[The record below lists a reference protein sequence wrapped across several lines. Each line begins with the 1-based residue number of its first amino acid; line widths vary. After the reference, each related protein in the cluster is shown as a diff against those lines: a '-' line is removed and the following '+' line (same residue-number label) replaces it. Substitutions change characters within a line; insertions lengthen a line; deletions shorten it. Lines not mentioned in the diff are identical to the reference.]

1 MIIID
6 GKKAAATLREELK
19 KKISELKSTYNAVPG
34 LTVILVGEDPPSKI
48 YVRNKEKFAIEVGIN
63 SEVIRY
69 PENVEEKVV
78 LNKTIENLRKINKS
92 WLCVSPD
99 SDQDVFFSSKG
110 IFIRKVVMMLD
121 YYYERSELHQVLQ
134 KCLARAYLIRM
145 DNHYQRA
152 NAHFR
157 S

>member
-1 MIIID
+1 MSNFLQEIYQTQRSTDCMCGLCQGEIDNKIIQKTMPD
-6 GKKAAATLREELK
+6 SDDKKFIGDLK
-19 KKISELKSTYNAVPG
+19 
-34 LTVILVGEDPPSKI
+34 
-48 YVRNKEKFAIEVGIN
+48 RKEQ
-63 SEVIRY
+63 
-69 PENVEEKVV
+69 KVV

-145 DNHYQRA
+145 ENHYQRA
-152 NAHFR
+152 NAHFW

>member
-1 MIIID
+1 MSNFLQEIFQTQRSTDCMCGLCQGEIDNKIIQKTMPD
-6 GKKAAATLREELK
+6 SDDKKFIGDLK
-19 KKISELKSTYNAVPG
+19 
-34 LTVILVGEDPPSKI
+34 
-48 YVRNKEKFAIEVGIN
+48 RKEQ
-63 SEVIRY
+63 
-69 PENVEEKVV
+69 KVV

-145 DNHYQRA
+145 ENHYQRA

>member
-1 MIIID
+1 MSNFLQEIYQTQRSTDCMCGLCQGEIDNKIIQKTMPD
-6 GKKAAATLREELK
+6 SDDKKFIGDLK
-19 KKISELKSTYNAVPG
+19 
-34 LTVILVGEDPPSKI
+34 
-48 YVRNKEKFAIEVGIN
+48 RKEQ
-63 SEVIRY
+63 
-69 PENVEEKVV
+69 KVV

-145 DNHYQRA
+145 ENHYQRA

>member
-1 MIIID
+1 MSNFLQEIYQTQRSTDCMCGLCQGEIDNKIIQKTMPD
-6 GKKAAATLREELK
+6 SEDKKSIGNLGRREQ
-19 KKISELKSTYNAVPG
+19 
-34 LTVILVGEDPPSKI
+34 
-48 YVRNKEKFAIEVGIN
+48 
-63 SEVIRY
+63 
-69 PENVEEKVV
+69 KVV

-121 YYYERSELHQVLQ
+121 YYYERSELHQLL
-134 KCLARAYLIRM
+134 KRCLARAYLIRM
-145 DNHYQRA
+145 ENHYQRA

>member
-1 MIIID
+1 MSNFLQEIYQTQRSTNCMCGLCQGEID
-6 GKKAAATLREELK
+6 NKIVQKTMPDSDDKKFIGDLK
-19 KKISELKSTYNAVPG
+19 
-34 LTVILVGEDPPSKI
+34 
-48 YVRNKEKFAIEVGIN
+48 RKEQ
-63 SEVIRY
+63 
-69 PENVEEKVV
+69 KVV

-110 IFIRKVVMMLD
+110 VFIRKIILMLD
-121 YYYERSELHQVLQ
+121 YHYERSELHQLL
-134 KCLARAYLIRM
+134 KRCLARAYLIRM
-145 DNHYQRA
+145 ENHYHRA

>member
-1 MIIID
+1 MCGLCQGEIDNKIIQKTMPD
-6 GKKAAATLREELK
+6 SEDKKSIGNLGRREQ
-19 KKISELKSTYNAVPG
+19 
-34 LTVILVGEDPPSKI
+34 
-48 YVRNKEKFAIEVGIN
+48 
-63 SEVIRY
+63 
-69 PENVEEKVV
+69 KVV

-121 YYYERSELHQVLQ
+121 YHYERSELHQLL
-134 KCLARAYLIRM
+134 KRCLARAYLIRM
-145 DNHYQRA
+145 ENHYQRA

>member
-1 MIIID
+1 MSNFLQEIYQTQRSTDCMCGLCQGEIDNKIIQKTMPD
-6 GKKAAATLREELK
+6 SEDKKSIGNLGRREQ
-19 KKISELKSTYNAVPG
+19 
-34 LTVILVGEDPPSKI
+34 
-48 YVRNKEKFAIEVGIN
+48 
-63 SEVIRY
+63 
-69 PENVEEKVV
+69 KVV

-99 SDQDVFFSSKG
+99 SDQDIFFSSKG

-121 YYYERSELHQVLQ
+121 YHYQRSELHQLL
-134 KCLARAYLIRM
+134 KRCLARAYLIRM
-145 DNHYQRA
+145 ENHYHRA

>member
-1 MIIID
+1 MSNFLLEILKNETSSDCMCGLCRGELDRKIVQKHMPD
-6 GKKAAATLREELK
+6 SDNKKLFIGDLK
-19 KKISELKSTYNAVPG
+19 
-34 LTVILVGEDPPSKI
+34 
-48 YVRNKEKFAIEVGIN
+48 RKEQ
-63 SEVIRY
+63 
-69 PENVEEKVV
+69 KVV

-121 YYYERSELHQVLQ
+121 YHYERSELHQLL
-134 KCLARAYLIRM
+134 KRCLARAYLIRM
-145 DNHYQRA
+145 ENHYHRA
-152 NAHFR
+152 NAHIR

>member
-1 MIIID
+1 MSNFLEEIYQTQRSTNCMCGLCQGEID
-6 GKKAAATLREELK
+6 NKIVQKTMPDSDDKKFIGDLK
-19 KKISELKSTYNAVPG
+19 
-34 LTVILVGEDPPSKI
+34 
-48 YVRNKEKFAIEVGIN
+48 RKEQ
-63 SEVIRY
+63 
-69 PENVEEKVV
+69 KVV

-121 YYYERSELHQVLQ
+121 YHYERSELHQLL
-134 KCLARAYLIRM
+134 KRCLARAYLIRM
-145 DNHYQRA
+145 ENHYQRA

>member
-1 MIIID
+1 MCGICQGEIDNKIIQKTMPD
-6 GKKAAATLREELK
+6 SDDKKFIGDLK
-19 KKISELKSTYNAVPG
+19 
-34 LTVILVGEDPPSKI
+34 
-48 YVRNKEKFAIEVGIN
+48 RKEQ
-63 SEVIRY
+63 
-69 PENVEEKVV
+69 KVV

-99 SDQDVFFSSKG
+99 SDQDVFFSSKC
-110 IFIRKVVMMLD
+110 IYIRKVVMMLD

-145 DNHYQRA
+145 ENHYHSA
-152 NAHFR
+152 NAHIR

>member
-1 MIIID
+1 MSNFLQEIYQTQRSTDCMCGLCQGEID
-6 GKKAAATLREELK
+6 NKIVQKTMPDSEDKKSIGNLEREEQ
-19 KKISELKSTYNAVPG
+19 
-34 LTVILVGEDPPSKI
+34 
-48 YVRNKEKFAIEVGIN
+48 
-63 SEVIRY
+63 
-69 PENVEEKVV
+69 KVV

-145 DNHYQRA
+145 ENHYQRA
-152 NAHFR
+152 NAHFW

>member
-1 MIIID
+1 MSNFLQEIYQTQRSTDCMCGLCQGEIDNKIIQKTMPD
-6 GKKAAATLREELK
+6 SDDKKFIGDLK
-19 KKISELKSTYNAVPG
+19 
-34 LTVILVGEDPPSKI
+34 
-48 YVRNKEKFAIEVGIN
+48 RKEQ
-63 SEVIRY
+63 
-69 PENVEEKVV
+69 KVV

-121 YYYERSELHQVLQ
+121 YHYERSELHQLL
-134 KCLARAYLIRM
+134 KRCLARAYLIRM
-145 DNHYQRA
+145 ENHYQRA

>member
-1 MIIID
+1 MSNFLQEIYQTQRSTDCMCGLCQGEIDNKIIQKTMPD
-6 GKKAAATLREELK
+6 SEDKKSIGNLGRREQ
-19 KKISELKSTYNAVPG
+19 
-34 LTVILVGEDPPSKI
+34 
-48 YVRNKEKFAIEVGIN
+48 
-63 SEVIRY
+63 
-69 PENVEEKVV
+69 KVV

-121 YYYERSELHQVLQ
+121 YYFERSELHQVLQ

-145 DNHYQRA
+145 ENHYQRA
-152 NAHFR
+152 NAHFW

>member
-1 MIIID
+1 MSNFLQEIFQTQRSTDCMCGLCQGEIDNKIIQKTMPD
-6 GKKAAATLREELK
+6 SDDKKFIGDLK
-19 KKISELKSTYNAVPG
+19 
-34 LTVILVGEDPPSKI
+34 
-48 YVRNKEKFAIEVGIN
+48 RKEQ
-63 SEVIRY
+63 
-69 PENVEEKVV
+69 KVV

-145 DNHYQRA
+145 ENHYQRA
-152 NAHFR
+152 NAHFW

>member
-1 MIIID
+1 VSNFLQEIYQTQRSTDCMCGLCQGEID
-6 GKKAAATLREELK
+6 NKIVQKTMPDSDDKKFIGDLK
-19 KKISELKSTYNAVPG
+19 
-34 LTVILVGEDPPSKI
+34 
-48 YVRNKEKFAIEVGIN
+48 RKEQ
-63 SEVIRY
+63 
-69 PENVEEKVV
+69 KVV

-145 DNHYQRA
+145 ENHYQRA

>member
-1 MIIID
+1 MSNFLLEILKNEISSDCMCGLCQGELDRKIVQKNMPD
-6 GKKAAATLREELK
+6 SDDKKFIGDLK
-19 KKISELKSTYNAVPG
+19 
-34 LTVILVGEDPPSKI
+34 
-48 YVRNKEKFAIEVGIN
+48 RKEQ
-63 SEVIRY
+63 
-69 PENVEEKVV
+69 KVV

-121 YYYERSELHQVLQ
+121 YYYERSELHQLL
-134 KCLARAYLIRM
+134 KRCLARAYLIRM
-145 DNHYQRA
+145 ENHYQRA

>member
-1 MIIID
+1 MSNFLQEIYQTQRSTDCMCGLCQGEIDNKIIQKTMPD
-6 GKKAAATLREELK
+6 SEDKKSIGNLEREEQ
-19 KKISELKSTYNAVPG
+19 
-34 LTVILVGEDPPSKI
+34 
-48 YVRNKEKFAIEVGIN
+48 
-63 SEVIRY
+63 
-69 PENVEEKVV
+69 KVV

-121 YYYERSELHQVLQ
+121 YYYERSELHQLL
-134 KCLARAYLIRM
+134 KRCLARAYLIRM
-145 DNHYQRA
+145 ENHYQRA

-157 S
+157 R

>member
-1 MIIID
+1 MSNFLQEIYQTQRSTDCMCGLCQGEID
-6 GKKAAATLREELK
+6 NKIVQKTMPDSEDKKSIGNLEREEQ
-19 KKISELKSTYNAVPG
+19 
-34 LTVILVGEDPPSKI
+34 
-48 YVRNKEKFAIEVGIN
+48 
-63 SEVIRY
+63 
-69 PENVEEKVV
+69 KVV
-78 LNKTIENLRKINKS
+78 LNKTIENLKKINKS
-92 WLCVSPD
+92 WLSSSPD

-145 DNHYQRA
+145 ENHYQRA
-152 NAHFR
+152 NAHFW

>member
-1 MIIID
+1 MCGLCQGEID
-6 GKKAAATLREELK
+6 NKIVQKIMPDSDDKKSIGNLERREQ
-19 KKISELKSTYNAVPG
+19 
-34 LTVILVGEDPPSKI
+34 
-48 YVRNKEKFAIEVGIN
+48 
-63 SEVIRY
+63 
-69 PENVEEKVV
+69 KVV

-99 SDQDVFFSSKG
+99 LDQDVFFSSKG

-145 DNHYQRA
+145 ENHYQRA